1 MNKEIVDII
10 TRMVENEIEIAI
22 KKTPNPNIERK

>member
-22 KKTPNPNIERK
+22 KKLRTASFG